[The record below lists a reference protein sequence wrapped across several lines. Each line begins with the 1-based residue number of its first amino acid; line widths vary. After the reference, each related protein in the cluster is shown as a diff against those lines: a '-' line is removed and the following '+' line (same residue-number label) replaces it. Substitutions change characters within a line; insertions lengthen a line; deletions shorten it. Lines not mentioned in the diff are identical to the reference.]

1 MAIAD
6 LRKDYRKDHLDR
18 ADLLDD
24 PLAQFQR
31 WFDQAAGSRGGRLR
45 QCAISLYKAANALLG
60 KHRNIEANAMA
71 LATVDETGQPTV
83 RMVLLKG
90 VDARGFIFFTNYH
103 SRKGRH
109 LESHPQAAITFYWND
124 LERQVCVSGP
134 VTKLPAGESEAYF
147 KSRPRGSQIAA
158 WASDQSQ
165 SIADRSVLETRVKE
179 LQAQYAGADIPL
191 PPHWGGYILEP
202 RQIEFWQGRASRL
215 HDRFCYTKT
224 TAGTWQ
230 IQRLAP

>member
-18 ADLLDD
+18 ADLLAD

-31 WFDQAAGSRGGRLR
+31 WFDQAAGAHGGRVR
-45 QCAISLYKAANALLG
+45 QFAIAAYKAVNALLG
-60 KHRNIEANAMA
+60 KRRNVEANAMA
-71 LATVDETGQPTV
+71 LATVDENGQPAV

-90 VDARGFIFFTNYH
+90 VDARGFIFFSNYR
-103 SRKGRH
+103 SRKGRD
-109 LESHPQAAITFYWND
+109 LEVHPRAALTFYWND

-134 VTKLPAGESEAYF
+134 VTKLPAEESAAYF
-147 KSRPRGSQIAA
+147 HSRPRGSQIAA

-165 SIADRSVLETRVKE
+165 PIVDRSVLETRVKE
-179 LQAQYAGADIPL
+179 LQAQYAGGDIPL

-202 RQIEFWQGRASRL
+202 RRIEFWQGRASRL
-215 HDRFCYTKT
+215 HDRFCYSKT
-224 TAGTWQ
+224 ADGAWQ
-230 IQRLAP
+230 IERLAP